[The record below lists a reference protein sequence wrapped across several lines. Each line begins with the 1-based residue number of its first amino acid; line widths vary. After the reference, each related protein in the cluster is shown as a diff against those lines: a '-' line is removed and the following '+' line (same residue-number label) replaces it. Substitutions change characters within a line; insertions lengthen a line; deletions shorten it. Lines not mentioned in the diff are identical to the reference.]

1 VKGKKP
7 HVKRLAKSLRKD
19 QRRAGAGRARK
30 GDVRATAGGNTR
42 RTMGLER
49 ENIEVARLL
58 GALRAEKIKFQLI
71 GMSAAL
77 LQGVGGTTNDID
89 LWIDLPTRQYM
100 RPVNIALGLGAQLVR
115 NTVVELVDSTLINF
129 VYEVTG
135 LKKFSAEFKK
145 AKLLNF
151 HGEKIPVLP
160 LESIQ
165 RSKQAIM
172 RPKDA
177 LHLYLIA
184 EALKLRAHSKGKK

>member
-1 VKGKKP
+1 
-7 HVKRLAKSLRKD
+7 
-19 QRRAGAGRARK
+19 
-30 GDVRATAGGNTR
+30 
-42 RTMGLER
+42 MGLER
-49 ENIEVARLL
+49 ENVEVARLL
-58 GALRAEKIKFQLI
+58 GALRAEKIRFQLI

-77 LQGVGGTTNDID
+77 VQGVPGTTNDID

-100 RPVNIALGLGAQLVR
+100 RPVNIALSLGAQVVR
-115 NTVVELVDSTLINF
+115 NTVVELADSTLINF

-135 LKKFSAEFKK
+135 LKKFAAEFKK
-145 AKLLNF
+145 SKILNF

-177 LHLYLIA
+177 LHLFLIA
-184 EALKLRAHSKGKK
+184 QTLDLENRNKSARRKGKK